1 MVHRTAANR
10 FLINLGQITRETL
23 DQLTRAERDEVSAGS
38 DQPTEGPEPESFGP
52 RVHGDAE
59 TANQKK
65 SPQLHGPRSA
75 DIPLEEAPE
84 HFFDPTEWSEFVS
97 SCGSR
102 QDALR
107 RISYPEPGFFVF
119 ARRQAA
125 EQPTLVGARALEQE
139 RIAQIGQRIVA
150 DFCAR
155 LISGEL
161 EATGMAPPLPERRR
175 PPGELWSMLVPNFED
190 GTAKG
195 SGYFLTH
202 VRVGKMS
209 GVTPTEPATEKRIAV
224 WIANRREQHGDELKK
239 TLLVAIRDEFTEEV
253 TSRAF
258 DIAYRDIYRR
268 KRGRPRRRR

>member
-1 MVHRTAANR
+1 MAHRMAANR
-10 FLINLGQITRETL
+10 FLIDLGQITRETL
-23 DQLTRAERDEVSAGS
+23 DQLARAGRDEVYAWS
-38 DQPTEGPEPESFGP
+38 DQPTEGPGPEPFGP
-52 RVHGDAE
+52 SAHGDTE
-59 TANQKK
+59 TADQKQA
-65 SPQLHGPRSA
+65 PQLHGPSSA
-75 DIPLEEAPE
+75 DILLEEAPE

-107 RISYPEPGFFVF
+107 RISYLEPDSFVL

-139 RIAQIGQRIVA
+139 RLAQIGQRIVA
-150 DFCAR
+150 DFRAR

-175 PPGELWSMLVPNFED
+175 TPGELWSMVVPNFED

-268 KRGRPRRRR
+268 RRGRPPRRR